1 MSKIMKYVM
10 CLKNWMIYCEISSK
24 LIELHV
30 AKIESSYVSFDF
42 QTKFFLK
49 DFLLYLIFLL
59 KKNSLKKLNLFTYMQ
74 YLPLLFLWVLIWVFQ
89 DALSF
94 IINMLIIRSRF
105 FTFDFVS
112 VIDKKLYN
120 SVKKNTHFCRTP
132 LIGCF

>member
-1 MSKIMKYVM
+1 
-10 CLKNWMIYCEISSK
+10 MIYCEISSK

-30 AKIESSYVSFDF
+30 AKIESSYISFDF
-42 QTKFFLK
+42 QTKVFLK

-59 KKNSLKKLNLFTYMQ
+59 KKSSLKKLNLFTYMQ
-74 YLPLLFLWVLIWVFQ
+74 YLPLLFLWVLIWIFQ

-120 SVKKNTHFCRTP
+120 SVKKNTQFCRAP

>member
-1 MSKIMKYVM
+1 
-10 CLKNWMIYCEISSK
+10 MIYCEISSK
-24 LIELHV
+24 LIELYV

-42 QTKFFLK
+42 QTKVFLK

-59 KKNSLKKLNLFTYMQ
+59 KKSSLKKLNLFTYMQ
-74 YLPLLFLWVLIWVFQ
+74 YLPLLFLWVLIWIFQ

-120 SVKKNTHFCRTP
+120 SVKKYTQFCRAP